1 MSELFTSNESIIK
14 IFNKINNNN
23 NNKEIENIIITN
35 KHQINY
41 INYPNLEKI
50 SNWTINPSSM
60 QLFTNLT
67 IYNNELRYFKINY
80 LIDIFIQLLIR
91 KI

>member
-14 IFNKINNNN
+14 IFNKINNN

-67 IYNNELRYFKINY
+67 IYNNELRYFKIIY

>member
-14 IFNKINNNN
+14 IFNKINNN

>member
-14 IFNKINNNN
+14 IFNKINNN

-67 IYNNELRYFKINY
+67 IYNNELRYFKIFY